1 MVGNFGL
8 TKKGTMRARA
18 LPLARAL
25 VRRGHAV
32 TVLLPATDEPAN
44 DFTDAGVAVRYID
57 APGAGLLRA
66 GLIALG
72 LVRAAFALRPDIVHT
87 FKPISLAGLVAAAF
101 AVRARLGLGS
111 TRLVVDTDDWEG
123 SGGWATFEGR
133 PDWLR
138 LLVDRQERWTLRQ
151 AAAVTVASRHL
162 ERLVRQLGVAD
173 ARLRYLPN
181 GAEFASGPRDESL
194 RRETRA
200 RLGLA
205 EAAKVVL
212 LYTRFF
218 EYPVER
224 VVEVFQRVAV
234 AVPEAVLLVVGR
246 GFRSEEERMA
256 EHLAERGLD
265 RRTVFAGWAS
275 DGETPAY
282 FAAAD
287 LAIYPL
293 SDTLINRTKCPAK
306 LVELMAA
313 GVPVVAEAVGQAN
326 EYVAGGESGVLVP
339 PDEPAT
345 FADTVISLLANDRL
359 RLALGVGGASRVERL
374 FLWDRLANTAEEA
387 YGLTGGGSTRR
398 DAAYV

>member
-1 MVGNFGL
+1 
-8 TKKGTMRARA
+8 
-18 LPLARAL
+18 
-25 VRRGHAV
+25 
-32 TVLLPATDEPAN
+32 
-44 DFTDAGVAVRYID
+44 
-57 APGAGLLRA
+57 
-66 GLIALG
+66 
-72 LVRAAFALRPDIVHT
+72 
-87 FKPISLAGLVAAAF
+87 
-101 AVRARLGLGS
+101 
-111 TRLVVDTDDWEG
+111 
-123 SGGWATFEGR
+123 
-133 PDWLR
+133 
-138 LLVDRQERWTLRQ
+138 
-151 AAAVTVASRHL
+151 
-162 ERLVRQLGVAD
+162 
-173 ARLRYLPN
+173 
-181 GAEFASGPRDESL
+181 
-194 RRETRA
+194 
-200 RLGLA
+200 LA

-246 GFRSEEERMA
+246 GFRAEEERMA

-359 RLALGVGGASRVERL
+359 RLALGVGGAARVERL
-374 FLWDRLANTAEEA
+374 FWWDRLADTAEEA
-387 YGLTGGGSTRR
+387 YGLTSGVSTRR